1 MSRIILHIGTHKT
14 ATTTLQQSL
23 HANRGILEKH
33 GIIYPHTPPSTGHH
47 ILAADWIEPILP
59 PGFDF
64 TMPEGGP
71 AKMWKDI
78 ADAHSRSD
86 RTVFISAEAFSRGA
100 PKRMDMKSFRQLV
113 ERFDQIEVVCVLRD
127 QLSYLQSVY
136 MQLLKNRVPQA
147 FSAFYNE
154 SLASG
159 MAAGIWLDFGGLY
172 DHILTGFPPGEIRFM
187 NFNDLKSHPDGVV
200 GAMLD
205 LIPGAP
211 PPSALSEVNGGQS
224 NVSPDPLGGW
234 TACRISAPRRAN
246 PKLIAKTTQILK
258 AEFGESCRTMLY
270 TAAEVERLI
279 AHFTPMNDEF
289 ERRVQRVQ
297 PDFKLSAFCPR
308 DSDVGRD
315 RLNEKFWIQLCR
327 EFYRDLGSSS
337 EPG

>member
-23 HANRGILEKH
+23 HANRGELEKH

-47 ILAADWIEPILP
+47 ILAADWIDPILP
-59 PGFDF
+59 AGFDF
-64 TMPEGGP
+64 KMPEGGP

-78 ADAHSRSD
+78 ADAHAKSD

-100 PKRMDMKSFRQLV
+100 PKRMDMKAFRKLV

-136 MQLLKNRVPQA
+136 MQLLKNRMPQQFPA
-147 FSAFYNE
+147 FFND
-154 SLASG
+154 SLSSG

-172 DHILTGFPPGEIRFM
+172 DHILTGFPAEEVRFM
-187 NFNDLKSHPDGVV
+187 SFNDLKSHPDGVV

-211 PPSALSEVNGGQS
+211 QPSTLHEVNGGQS

-234 TACRISAPRRAN
+234 TACRISAPQRAK
-246 PKLIAKTTQILK
+246 PRLIAKTTQILR
-258 AEFGESCRTMLY
+258 AEFGEACRTMLY
-270 TAAEVERLI
+270 TAAEVERLM
-279 AHFTPMNDEF
+279 AHFAPMNQEF
-289 ERRVQRVQ
+289 EQRVQRIQ
-297 PDFKLSAFCPR
+297 PGFRLPELRPKATDI
-308 DSDVGRD
+308 GRD
-315 RLNEKFWIQLCR
+315 QIRESFWLKMAR
-327 EFYRDLGSSS
+327 EIYHEQSSAVQA
-337 EPG
+337 G